1 MKGRED
7 YPTGNLPK
15 CTERTDQGRCWK
27 GRSIEQ
33 SGVEAVIHNTGRWAV
48 TETKPV
54 VAIESWRARR
64 RLRNV
69 VEGKSACI
77 YIELFVLVNNIH
89 LCSRLSL
96 KNLNF

>member
-1 MKGRED
+1 VKGQGG

-15 CTERTDQGRCWK
+15 CTQRTDQGRCWQ

-33 SGVEAVIHNTGRWAV
+33 SGVEAVIHNTGRWVV

-54 VAIESWRARR
+54 AAIESWRARR

-69 VEGKSACI
+69 VEGKKCLYLHGIICFS
-77 YIELFVLVNNIH
+77 
-89 LCSRLSL
+89 
-96 KNLNF
+96 K